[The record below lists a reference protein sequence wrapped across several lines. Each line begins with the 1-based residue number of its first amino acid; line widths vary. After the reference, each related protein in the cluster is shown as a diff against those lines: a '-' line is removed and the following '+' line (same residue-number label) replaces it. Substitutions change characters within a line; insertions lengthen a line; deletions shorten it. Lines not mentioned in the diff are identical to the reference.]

1 MPKFAVT
8 VNDNGVRKRVV
19 LESATE
25 PTEADVLSALR
36 GSAAE
41 PSPQPP
47 ATIAEMRRREEQGM
61 VAALSPEQ
69 VQARV
74 GSPEQLQEAVQD
86 ASRVGQQDG
95 GLMDNLKEAF
105 RGIGAFGSGTAGGEV
120 LRAPVA
126 GAETPEGKK
135 FREAA
140 RFQAATGAGI
150 VAPELLAAAVP
161 EVAAGMTAAGATTKL
176 GRVGQFL
183 ERGGAQA
190 LGGGTGGAATGAVEA
205 LPELARGEYKKAG
218 ETLGENIL
226 AGTVL
231 GPLIS
236 EVGVPLAAAGARQ
249 LVKPAY
255 AVKEALPYFGK
266 FDFGGGLKAGAATFF
281 RPRYAPRV
289 GSMETAQI
297 RDIIESSTGVKVPVG
312 VAEALGEPG
321 LAEAIK
327 NAPVGAEVTPQQM
340 ESLKRLIVLNATEL
354 GGKNTGISSDDLAKS
369 AVDILKKQ
377 LGSVSKPFEDAI
389 SNLTS
394 QLKPAIDKG
403 LVEVQNQAAAFVPG
417 TAATPSFLGNKI
429 RELQQAGYEFFK
441 QTDTKNF
448 NTLRNNPAYQKL
460 IVKTPSMADWANN
473 IDAQAVQMF
482 KGTPEQAGGLVD
494 QFGFQV
500 PKEEV
505 LATRGIP
512 STYPKGTREFV
523 AAIGNMTEDQ
533 SLDALRRYRTQIG
546 DSIGKADIL
555 PGLSDKAKIEL
566 YGAITRD
573 IDKAISNLP
582 TGTLRSQLDAANKF
596 HRENVDKFI
605 GKQVQS
611 ILKDVG
617 AEGGAGPA
625 SIASKLESADA
636 PTFLESIKSA
646 ARPEDAA
653 AIDSTAKEYLFNQ
666 AAKVGADP
674 VTGEVSVSKVVDY
687 INKLAPEIQNRFF
700 PNAKQ
705 IASLAKRQSAL
716 AGIDPNKVVSTL
728 TVDANLLSDALG
740 SKAPEIQKSIADAI
754 KRSGEMDKQLRG
766 TILGA
771 LKKASSGEVTD
782 AVSQNPKKFISGIVD
797 GTYTADQSRA
807 ALDMI
812 GRESPMLV
820 QQLQFQYVDDLIGKY
835 SQGGVLNSQKLAAD
849 LAAESATGKAGE
861 IRNYANAVLGTG
873 KVSNLK
879 AVLDNVAR
887 LEKLKAPIT
896 SNDPF
901 VEAMARTAGA
911 VVGEA
916 VGGVARIGPIGTA
929 NQAAQMVK
937 LAPRVKY
944 KIASYVLSTPQL
956 RELAMKPIGRFSKD
970 ELNAVLRG
978 TAAAIAST
986 EGEDSPDIDELQNLE
1001 R

>member
-1 MPKFAVT
+1 MPLSPEEKQLFERLKSEAS
-8 VNDNGVRKRVV
+8 KRG
-19 LESATE
+19 LQ
-25 PTEADVLSALR
+25 L
-36 GSAAE
+36 
-41 PSPQPP
+41 PSQPP

-61 VAALSPEQ
+61 VAALPEAE
-69 VQARV
+69 VAAAV
-74 GSPEQLQEAVQD
+74 GSTAQLNQAVQD
-86 ASRVGQQDG
+86 ASKVGQQENG
-95 GLMDNLKEAF
+95 FMAGLRETF
-105 RGIGAFGSGTAGGEV
+105 RGIGTGGGGLAGGEV

-150 VAPELLAAAVP
+150 VAPELLAAASP
-161 EVAAGMTAAGATTKL
+161 EIAAAMTAAGGATRAERIGQFL
-176 GRVGQFL
+176 GRVGAEGL
-183 ERGGAQA
+183 GGAA
-190 LGGGTGGAATGAVEA
+190 GGAATGAFEA
-205 LPELARGEYKKAG
+205 LPEAARGEFQKAG
-218 ETLGENIL
+218 KTFGENVL
-226 AGTVL
+226 MGTAI
-231 GPLIS
+231 GPLVS
-236 EVGVPLAAAGARQ
+236 EVAVPLVSAGARQ
-249 LVKPAY
+249 LVKPAV
-255 AVKEALPYFGK
+255 AAREFFG
-266 FDFGGGLKAGAATFF
+266 GGGLKGAAATFF

-289 GSMETAQI
+289 GSMETTQI

-582 TGTLRSQLDAANKF
+582 TGTLRNQLDAANKF
-596 HRENVDKFI
+596 HRENVDKFV

-835 SQGGVLNSQKLAAD
+835 SQGGVLNAQKLAAD
-849 LAAESATGKAGE
+849 LVAESATGKAGE

-944 KIASYVLSTPQL
+944 KVASYVLSTPQL

>member
-1 MPKFAVT
+1 
-8 VNDNGVRKRVV
+8 
-19 LESATE
+19 
-25 PTEADVLSALR
+25 
-36 GSAAE
+36 
-41 PSPQPP
+41 
-47 ATIAEMRRREEQGM
+47 M
-61 VAALSPEQ
+61 VAALP
-69 VQARV
+69 QAEVAAAV
-74 GSPEQLQEAVQD
+74 GSTAQLNQAVQD
-86 ASRVGQQDG
+86 ASKVGQQEG
-95 GLMDNLKEAF
+95 GFMAGLRETF
-105 RGIGAFGSGTAGGEV
+105 RGIGTGGGGLAGGEV
-120 LRAPVA
+120 LRAPIA

-190 LGGGTGGAATGAVEA
+190 LGGATGGAGTGAVEA
-205 LPELARGEYKKAG
+205 LPELARGEYGKAA
-218 ETLGENIL
+218 EKFGENIL

-236 EVGVPLAAAGARQ
+236 EVGVPLVAAGARQ
-249 LVKPAY
+249 LVKPAI
-255 AVKEALPYFGK
+255 AAKELLT
-266 FDFGGGLKAGAATFF
+266 GGGFGRAKATFF
-281 RPRYAPRV
+281 RPRYSPRV
-289 GSMETAQI
+289 GSLETSQL

-354 GGKNTGISSDDLAKS
+354 GGKNTGISSNDLAKS

-460 IVKTPSMADWANN
+460 IVKTQSMADWANN

-482 KGTPEQAGGLVD
+482 NGTPEQAGGLVD

-716 AGIDPNKVVSTL
+716 AGIDPNKVISTL

-754 KRSGEMDKQLRG
+754 KKSGEMDKQLRG
-766 TILGA
+766 SVLGA
-771 LKKASSGEVTD
+771 LKKASSSDVTD
-782 AVSQNPKKFISGIVD
+782 IVSQNPKKFIGGIVD
-797 GTYTADQSRA
+797 GSYTPEQSRV

-820 QQLQFQYVDDLIGKY
+820 QQLQFQYVDDLIKKY
-835 SQGGVLNSQKLAAD
+835 TDTASGVLNSKNLASE
-849 LAAESATGKAGE
+849 LAGESVTGKASDV
-861 IRNYANAVLGTG
+861 RNYADAVLGSG
-873 KVSNLK
+873 KVSKLK
-879 AVLDNVAR
+879 SVLDNVAR
-887 LEKLKAPIT
+887 LEQLKTPVA
-896 SNDPF
+896 SNDAF
-901 VEAMARTAGA
+901 VEAMIRGAGA

-929 NQAAQMVK
+929 NQAVRVAK
-937 LAPRVKY
+937 LSPGIRY
-944 KIASYVLSTPQL
+944 KVASYVLSTPQL

-1001 R
+1001 Q

>member
-1 MPKFAVT
+1 MP
-8 VNDNGVRKRVV
+8 
-19 LESATE
+19 LSQQESELLQSLKAE
-25 PTEADVLSALR
+25 VARRMAS
-36 GSAAE
+36 SNAAPAQ
-41 PSPQPP
+41 PSIPEVE
-47 ATIAEMRRREEQGM
+47 T
-61 VAALSPEQ
+61 AAI
-69 VQARV
+69 V
-74 GSPEQLQEAVQD
+74 GSTAQLNQAVQD
-86 ASRVGQQDG
+86 AGTVGKESG
-95 GLMDNLKEAF
+95 FMAGLKEAF
-105 RGIGAFGSGTAGGEV
+105 RGIGAGGAGLAGGEV
-120 LRAPVA
+120 LRAPIA
-126 GAETPEGKK
+126 GPETPEGKK

-176 GRVGQFL
+176 GRVGQFF
-183 ERGGAQA
+183 ERAGAQA
-190 LGGGTGGAATGAVEA
+190 LGGAAGGTATGAFEA
-205 LPELARGEYKKAG
+205 LPELARGEYRKAG

-226 AGTVL
+226 AGTLL
-231 GPLIS
+231 GPLVS
-236 EVGVPLAAAGARQ
+236 EVGVPLVAAGARQ
-249 LVKPAY
+249 LVKPAI
-255 AVKEALPYFGK
+255 AAGK
-266 FDFGGGLKAGAATFF
+266 LLTGEGFKGAAATFF

-429 RELQQAGYEFFK
+429 RELQQAGYDFFK

-448 NTLRNNPAYQKL
+448 NTLRNDPTYQKL
-460 IVKTPSMADWANN
+460 TVKTPSMAEWANN

-494 QFGFQV
+494 EFGFQI

-512 STYPKGTREFV
+512 STYPKGTREYV

-533 SLDALRRYRTQIG
+533 SIDSLRRYRTQVG
-546 DSIGKADIL
+546 DSIGKDDLL
-555 PGLSDKAKIEL
+555 PGLSDKAKKDL
-566 YGAITRD
+566 YKAITTD
-573 IDKAISNLP
+573 IDNAISNLP
-582 TGTLRSQLDAANKF
+582 TGTLRSKLDAANKF
-596 HRENVDKFI
+596 HRENVDKFV
-605 GKQVQS
+605 GRQVQS
-611 ILKDVG
+611 LIKDVG

-653 AIDSTAKEYLFNQ
+653 AIDLTAKEYLFNQ

-687 INKLAPEIQNRFF
+687 INKLAPEIQSRFF
-700 PNAKQ
+700 PNSKQ

-771 LKKASSGEVTD
+771 LKKASSSEVTD

-835 SQGGVLNSQKLAAD
+835 SQGGVLNAQKLAAD
-849 LAAESATGKAGE
+849 LIAESATGKAGE

-879 AVLDNVAR
+879 AVLDNVTR

-901 VEAMARTAGA
+901 AEAMARTTGA
-911 VVGEA
+911 AIGEA
-916 VGGVARIGPIGTA
+916 IGGVARVGPIGMA

-937 LAPRVKY
+937 LAPRIKY
-944 KIASYVLSTPQL
+944 KVASYVLSTPQL

-978 TAAAIAST
+978 TAMAIAST
-986 EGEDSPDIDELQNLE
+986 EGDDSPDIDELQNLE

>member
-1 MPKFAVT
+1 MP
-8 VNDNGVRKRVV
+8 
-19 LESATE
+19 LSQQESELLQSLKAE
-25 PTEADVLSALR
+25 VARRMESSNAIPAQPSVPQVEA
-36 GSAAE
+36 AA
-41 PSPQPP
+41 
-47 ATIAEMRRREEQGM
+47 A
-61 VAALSPEQ
+61 
-69 VQARV
+69 V
-74 GSPEQLQEAVQD
+74 GSTAQLNQAVQD
-86 ASRVGQQDG
+86 ASKVGQQEG
-95 GLMDNLKEAF
+95 GFMAGLREAF
-105 RGIGAFGSGTAGGEV
+105 RGLGSGGAGLSGGEV
-120 LRAPVA
+120 FRAPIA
-126 GAETPEGKK
+126 GAETPEGKQ
-135 FREAA
+135 FRQAA

-205 LPELARGEYKKAG
+205 LPELARGEYGKAA

-226 AGTVL
+226 AGTAL

-236 EVGVPLAAAGARQ
+236 EVGVPLVAAGARPF
-249 LVKPAY
+249 VKPAM
-255 AVKEALPYFGK
+255 AAKEFLTGGFGRAK
-266 FDFGGGLKAGAATFF
+266 ATFF
-281 RPRYAPRV
+281 RPRYSPRV
-289 GSMETAQI
+289 GSLETSQI
-297 RDIIESSTGVKVPVG
+297 RDTIESSTGVRVPVG
-312 VAEALGEPG
+312 VAEAIGEPG
-321 LAEAIK
+321 LVEAIK
-327 NAPVGAEVTPQQM
+327 NAPVGAEVTPQHM

-354 GGKNTGISSDDLAKS
+354 GGKNTGITTDELAKS
-369 AVDILKKQ
+369 AVDILRNR
-377 LGSVSKPFEDAI
+377 LGAVSKPYEDAI
-389 SNLTS
+389 ATLSA
-394 QLKPAIDKG
+394 QLKPSIDKG
-403 LVEVQNQAAAFVPG
+403 LIDVQNSANALIPG
-417 TAATPSFLGNKI
+417 TVSTPSFLGNKF
-429 RELQQAGYEFFK
+429 RELQQAGYDFFK

-460 IVKTPSMADWANN
+460 IVKTPSMSEWANN

-500 PKEEV
+500 PTDEV

-555 PGLSDKAKIEL
+555 PGLSDRSKIEL

-573 IDKAISNLP
+573 IDKGIQNLP
-582 TGTLRSQLDAANKF
+582 TGTLRSQLDLANKF
-596 HRENVDKFI
+596 HRENVDKFVGRQI
-605 GKQVQS
+605 QS
-611 ILKDVG
+611 LIKDVG

-666 AAKVGADP
+666 AAKSGLDP
-674 VTGEVSVSKVVDY
+674 VTGEISVSKVVNY
-687 INKLAPEIQNRFF
+687 ISGLAPEIQSQFF

-705 IASLAKRQSAL
+705 IAGLAKRQSAL
-716 AGIDPNKVVSTL
+716 AGLDPNKVVSSL
-728 TVDANLLSDALG
+728 TVDANVLSDALG
-740 SKAPEIQKSIADAI
+740 SKAPEIQKTIAEAI
-754 KRSGEMDKQLRG
+754 KAAGERDKQLRG
-766 TILGA
+766 SILGA
-771 LKKASSGEVTD
+771 LKKASSSDVTD
-782 AVSQNPKKFISGIVD
+782 IVSQNPKNFISGIVD
-797 GTYTADQSRA
+797 GSYTPEQSRA

-820 QQLQFQYVDDLIGKY
+820 QQLQFQYVNDLIEKY
-835 SQGGVLNSQKLAAD
+835 TTSGVLNSKKLASE
-849 LAAESATGKAGE
+849 LAGESILGKASNV
-861 IRNYANAVLGTG
+861 RNYADAILGGG
-873 KVSNLK
+873 KVSKLK
-879 AVLDNVAR
+879 SVLDNVSR
-887 LEKLKAPIT
+887 LEQLKTPVA
-896 SNDPF
+896 SNDAF
-901 VEAMARTAGA
+901 VEAVIRGAGA
-911 VVGEA
+911 LAGEA
-916 VGGVARIGPIGTA
+916 VGGVARVGPIGMA
-929 NQAAQMVK
+929 NQAVRVAK
-937 LAPRVKY
+937 LTPGVRY
-944 KIASYVLSTPQL
+944 KIASHILSTPEL

-978 TAAAIAST
+978 TAAAIAAN
-986 EGEDSPDIDELQNLE
+986 EGEESPDIDELQNLE

>member
-1 MPKFAVT
+1 MPLSPEEKQLFERLKSEAS
-8 VNDNGVRKRVV
+8 KRG
-19 LESATE
+19 LQ
-25 PTEADVLSALR
+25 L
-36 GSAAE
+36 
-41 PSPQPP
+41 PSQPP
-47 ATIAEMRRREEQGM
+47 STIAEMRRREEQGQ

-95 GLMDNLKEAF
+95 GLMANLKEAF

-176 GRVGQFL
+176 GRVGQFF

-190 LGGGTGGAATGAVEA
+190 LGGAAGGAGTGAVEA

-226 AGTVL
+226 AGTLL

-369 AVDILKKQ
+369 AVDILRKQ
-377 LGSVSKPFEDAI
+377 LGNVSKPFEDAI

-417 TAATPSFLGNKI
+417 TTSTPSRLGDIFRNI
-429 RELQQAGYEFFK
+429 EQYGYNFFK
-441 QTDTKNF
+441 QTDAKNF
-448 NTLRNNPAYQKL
+448 NALRANPTYQQLKA
-460 IVKTPSMADWANN
+460 KTSNAVEWANN
-473 IDAQAVQMF
+473 IDASAIQSL
-482 KGTPEQAGGLVD
+482 KTTPEESSLFVD
-494 QFGFQV
+494 QFGRKV
-500 PKEEV
+500 VTKPSVTITE
-505 LATRGIP
+505 GIP
-512 STYPKGTREFV
+512 STYPPETQKFV
-523 AAIGNMTEDQ
+523 AAIGNMAPEQ
-533 SLDALRRYRTQIG
+533 SIDAMRRYRTIIG
-546 DSIGKADIL
+546 DSIGNDSIL
-555 PGLSDKAKIEL
+555 PGISDRAKKQLYNAFTKDIE
-566 YGAITRD
+566 AAVD
-573 IDKAISNLP
+573 SVADKEFK
-582 TGTLRSQLDAANKF
+582 TQFQLANKF
-596 HRENVDKFI
+596 HRENADNFL

-611 ILKDVG
+611 IIKNVG

-625 SIASKLESADA
+625 SIARNLESADA
-636 PTFLESIKSA
+636 PTFLESIKRA
-646 ARPEDAA
+646 ARPEDAT
-653 AIDSTAKEYLFNQ
+653 AIDSTAREYLFNQ
-666 AAKVGADP
+666 AAKSGVDP
-674 VTGEVSVSKVVDY
+674 VTGEISVSKVVNY
-687 INKLAPEIQNRFF
+687 INGLAPEIQNQFF

-716 AGIDPNKVVSTL
+716 AGIDPNKVISTL

-835 SQGGVLNSQKLAAD
+835 SQGGVLNAQKLAAD
-849 LAAESATGKAGE
+849 LVAESATGKAGE

-944 KIASYVLSTPQL
+944 KVASYVLSTPQL

>member
-1 MPKFAVT
+1 MGKITSPSGREY
-8 VNDNGVRKRVV
+8 NWSNPNP
-19 LESATE
+19 
-25 PTEADVLSALR
+25 PTEADFKAISDYEAAQGISAQ
-36 GSAAE
+36 
-41 PSPQPP
+41 PQSQGP
-47 ATIAEMRRREEQGM
+47 ATIAEMRRREEAGQ
-61 VAALSPEQ
+61 VSALTPAQ
-69 VQARV
+69 VQAQV
-74 GSPEQLQEAVQD
+74 GSPQQLEQAVQD
-86 ASRVGQQDG
+86 AKNVGKQEG
-95 GLMDNLKEAF
+95 FLGTLKEAF
-105 RGIGAFGSGTAGGEV
+105 SGLGAGGAGLAGGEV

-126 GAETPEGKK
+126 GAETPEGQK
-135 FREAA
+135 FRQAA

-161 EVAAGMTAAGATTKL
+161 EVAAGMTAAGGATRLSRL
-176 GRVGQFL
+176 GAWA
-183 ERGGAQA
+183 ERTGAQTLGGA
-190 LGGGTGGAATGAVEA
+190 TGGAATGAVEA
-205 LPELARGEYKKAG
+205 LPELARGEYGKAS

-236 EVGVPLAAAGARQ
+236 EVGVPAIAAGARQ
-249 LVKPAY
+249 FVKPAI
-255 AVKEALPYFGK
+255 AAKEFLT
-266 FDFGGGLKAGAATFF
+266 GGGFRGAATTFF

-289 GSMETAQI
+289 GSLETSQI
-297 RDIIESSTGVKVPVG
+297 RDTIESSTGVRVPLG
-312 VAEALGEPG
+312 VAEAIGEPG
-321 LAEAIK
+321 LVEAIK
-327 NAPVGAEVTPQQM
+327 NAPVGAEVTPQHM

-354 GGKNTGISSDDLAKS
+354 GGKNTGITSDELAKS
-369 AVDILKKQ
+369 AVEILRRR
-377 LGSVSKPFEDAI
+377 LGAVSKPYEDAI
-389 SNLTS
+389 GTLSA
-394 QLKPAIDKG
+394 QLKPSIDNA
-403 LVEVQNQAAAFVPG
+403 LIDVQNQANALIPK
-417 TAATPSFLGNKI
+417 TAATPSFLGNKF
-429 RELQQAGYEFFK
+429 REFEQAGYDFFN

-448 NTLRNNPAYQKL
+448 NALRNYPGYKKL
-460 IVKTPSMADWANN
+460 IAKTSNMSEWANN

-494 QFGFQV
+494 EFGFQI

-505 LATRGIP
+505 LPTRGIP

-555 PGLSDKAKIEL
+555 PGLSDRSKIEL

-573 IDKAISNLP
+573 IDKAIQNLP

-596 HRENVDKFI
+596 HRENVDKFV
-605 GKQVQS
+605 GRQVQS

-636 PTFLESIKSA
+636 PTFLESIKGA

-666 AAKVGADP
+666 AAKSGLDP
-674 VTGEVSVSKVVDY
+674 VTGEVSVSKVVGY

-700 PNAKQ
+700 PNANQ
-705 IASLAKRQSAL
+705 IAALAKRQSAA
-716 AGIDPNKVVSTL
+716 AGIDPNKVISTL
-728 TVDANLLSDALG
+728 TVDASLLSDALG
-740 SKAPEIQKSIADAI
+740 SKAPEIQKTIADAI
-754 KRSGEMDKQLRG
+754 KKSGEMDKQLRG
-766 TILGA
+766 SILGA
-771 LKKASSGEVTD
+771 LKKASSSDVTD
-782 AVSQNPKKFISGIVD
+782 IVSQNPKKFISGIVD
-797 GTYTADQSRA
+797 ETYTPEQSRA

-820 QQLQFQYVDDLIGKY
+820 EQLQFQYVDDLIRKY
-835 SQGGVLNSQKLAAD
+835 SESGVLNSQKLASE
-849 LAAESATGKAGE
+849 LAGESIVGKASNT
-861 IRNYANAVLGTG
+861 RNYADAILGTG
-873 KVSNLK
+873 KVSKLK

-887 LEKLKAPIT
+887 LEKLKTPVA

-901 VEAMARTAGA
+901 VEAMIRTAGA
-911 VVGEA
+911 VTGEV
-916 VGGVARIGPIGTA
+916 VGGMARVGPVGMA
-929 NQAAQMVK
+929 NQAVQVSK
-937 LAPRVKY
+937 LTPGVKY

-956 RELAMKPIGRFSKD
+956 RELAMKPIGRLSKD

-978 TAAAIAST
+978 TAAAIAAT
-986 EGEDSPDIDELQNLE
+986 EGEDAPDIDELQNLE

>member
-61 VAALSPEQ
+61 VAALPEA
-69 VQARV
+69 QAAV
-74 GSPEQLQEAVQD
+74 ALGSTAQLNQAVQD
-86 ASRVGQQDG
+86 ASKVGQQEG
-95 GLMDNLKEAF
+95 GFMAGLKETF
-105 RGIGAFGSGTAGGEV
+105 RGIGTGGGGLAGGEV

-126 GAETPEGKK
+126 GLETPEGKK

-140 RFQAATGAGI
+140 RFQAAIGAGI

-190 LGGGTGGAATGAVEA
+190 LGGAAGGAGTGAVEA

-218 ETLGENIL
+218 ETFGENIL
-226 AGTVL
+226 AGTLL

-236 EVGVPLAAAGARQ
+236 EVGVPIAAAGARQ
-249 LVKPAY
+249 LVKPAI
-255 AVKEALPYFGK
+255 AAKEFLTGEGFKGSM
-266 FDFGGGLKAGAATFF
+266 ATFF
-281 RPRYAPRV
+281 RPRYSPRV
-289 GSMETAQI
+289 GSLETSQL
-297 RDIIESSTGVKVPVG
+297 RDIIESSTGIKVPVG
-312 VAEALGEPG
+312 VAEAIGEPG

-327 NAPVGAEVTPQQM
+327 NAPVGAEVTPQHM

-354 GGKNTGISSDDLAKS
+354 GGKNTGITTDELAKS
-369 AVDILKKQ
+369 AVDILRSR
-377 LGSVSKPFEDAI
+377 LGAVSKPYEDAI
-389 SNLTS
+389 GTLSA
-394 QLKPAIDKG
+394 QLKPSIDKG
-403 LVEVQNQAAAFVPG
+403 LIDVQNSANALIPG

-460 IVKTPSMADWANN
+460 IVKTPSMAEWANN

-494 QFGFQV
+494 QFGFQI

-582 TGTLRSQLDAANKF
+582 TGTLRSQLDTANKF

-705 IASLAKRQSAL
+705 IALLAKRQSAL
-716 AGIDPNKVVSTL
+716 AGIDPNKVISTL

-771 LKKASSGEVTD
+771 LKKASSGDVTD

-820 QQLQFQYVDDLIGKY
+820 QQLQFQYVDDLIWKY
-835 SQGGVLNSQKLAAD
+835 SQGGVLNAQKLAAD
-849 LAAESATGKAGE
+849 LMAESATGKAGE

-873 KVSNLK
+873 KVSSLK

-887 LEKLKAPIT
+887 LEKLKTPIT

-901 VEAMARTAGA
+901 AEAMARTTGA
-911 VVGEA
+911 AIGEA
-916 VGGVARIGPIGTA
+916 IGSAARVGPIGMA
-929 NQAAQMVK
+929 NQAAQMIK
-937 LAPRVKY
+937 LAPRIKY
-944 KIASYVLSTPQL
+944 KVASYVLSTPQL

-978 TAAAIAST
+978 TAAAISST

>member
-1 MPKFAVT
+1 MP
-8 VNDNGVRKRVV
+8 
-19 LESATE
+19 
-25 PTEADVLSALR
+25 
-36 GSAAE
+36 
-41 PSPQPP
+41 
-47 ATIAEMRRREEQGM
+47 
-61 VAALSPEQ
+61 LSPEKADLLRRLEAEVARRMASSNTPAATVPQ
-69 VQARV
+69 VEAAAAV
-74 GSPEQLQEAVQD
+74 GSTAQLNQAVQD
-86 ASRVGQQDG
+86 SGKVGQQEG
-95 GLMDNLKEAF
+95 GFFAGLKEAF
-105 RGIGAFGSGTAGGEV
+105 RGLGSGGAGLAGGEV

-126 GAETPEGKK
+126 GAETPEGKQ

-150 VAPELLAAAVP
+150 VAPELLAAASP
-161 EVAAGMTAAGATTKL
+161 EIAAAMTAAGGAT
-176 GRVGQFL
+176 RAERAGQFL
-183 ERGGAQA
+183 GRTGAQA
-190 LGGGTGGAATGAVEA
+190 LGGAAGGAGTGAVEA
-205 LPELARGEYKKAG
+205 LPELARGEYGQAG
-218 ETLGENIL
+218 STLGENIL
-226 AGTVL
+226 AGTAL
-231 GPLIS
+231 GPLVS
-236 EVGVPLAAAGARQ
+236 EVGVPIVAAGARQ
-249 LVKPAY
+249 LVKPAV
-255 AVKEALPYFGK
+255 AAREFLG
-266 FDFGGGLKAGAATFF
+266 GGGLSGAAATFF
-281 RPRYAPRV
+281 RPRYSPRV
-289 GSMETAQI
+289 GSLETSRL

-312 VAEALGEPG
+312 VAEAIGEPG

-327 NAPVGAEVTPQQM
+327 NAPAGAEVTPQQM
-340 ESLKRLIVLNATEL
+340 ESLKRLIVLNATEI

-369 AVDILKKQ
+369 AVDILRKQ

-389 SNLTS
+389 SKLTA

-403 LVEVQNQAAAFVPG
+403 LIDVQNQAAAFVPG

-460 IVKTPSMADWANN
+460 IVKTPSMSEWANN

-482 KGTPEQAGGLVD
+482 RGTPEQAGGLVD
-494 QFGFQV
+494 QFGFQI

-555 PGLSDKAKIEL
+555 PGLSDKSKIEL

-573 IDKAISNLP
+573 IDNAISNLP
-582 TGTLRSQLDAANKF
+582 TGTLRSQLDVANKF

-605 GKQVQS
+605 GRQIQS

-653 AIDSTAKEYLFNQ
+653 AIDLTAKEYLFNQ
-666 AAKVGADP
+666 AAKFGADP
-674 VTGEVSVSKVVDY
+674 ITGEVSVTKVVDY
-687 INKLAPEIQNRFF
+687 IGKLAPEIQGRFF
-700 PNAKQ
+700 PNAKD
-705 IASLAKRQSAL
+705 IVGLAKRQSAL

-754 KRSGEMDKQLRG
+754 KKSGEMDKQLRG

-782 AVSQNPKKFISGIVD
+782 AVSQNPRKFVGGIVD
-797 GTYTADQSRA
+797 GTYTAEQSRV

-835 SQGGVLNSQKLAAD
+835 SQGGVLNAQKLASD
-849 LAAESATGKAGE
+849 LMAESASGKAGE

-873 KVSNLK
+873 KASKLK
-879 AVLDNVAR
+879 SVLDNVAR
-887 LEKLKAPIT
+887 LEKLKSPIT
-896 SNDPF
+896 ANDPL

-916 VGGVARIGPIGTA
+916 VGGVARVGPIGTA

-937 LAPRVKY
+937 LAPRIKY

-978 TAAAIAST
+978 TAAAISAT
-986 EGEDSPDIDELQNLE
+986 EGDDSPDIDELQNLE